1 MGDDDRQDSNSVSR
15 RTMLKRMGIAGAVA
29 WVTPVVTSLNTPA
42 FAASGPT
49 GNCSPGGTCA
59 SGFVQC
65 GAVGTA
71 CFCFTTP
78 TGAGCGALRVLRR
91 IGRVRTEPR
100 LPTGFHL
107 RDRLVLR
114 YPGVRSD
121 LRLRGRR
128 RARCRQSRRN
138 ERSPRLNSLRSAED
152 PE

>member
-78 TGAGCGALRVLRR
+78 TGAGCGALASCDGLDACGPNLDCPPGFICEIDSCCGTPVCGP
-91 IGRVRTEPR
+91 ICVSGGAGVHGAVRAGATNA
-100 LPTGFHL
+100 H
-107 RDRLVLR
+107 
-114 YPGVRSD
+114 
-121 LRLRGRR
+121 
-128 RARCRQSRRN
+128 RA
-138 ERSPRLNSLRSAED
+138 
-152 PE
+152 